1 MVTAVEFLNY
11 TFMQRALLAGNMVGV
26 IAPLVG
32 VFLSLRR
39 LSLIGHTLSHVALAG
54 VALGLFLGFF
64 PVYTAIIV
72 SIIAALAI
80 EKLRRDYR
88 DYAELSLAI
97 ILAAGLGLATILIS
111 ASRQSAGIHSYL
123 FGSISLVGT
132 RDIYM
137 ILPLAL
143 VIIAVILKYYYGFF
157 YLAFNENEAWLAGGP
172 VRALNI
178 VFMVIVSITVALAIR
193 VVGTLLIASLITIPV
208 AAGIQIAWSFK
219 STIWLSLFFSL
230 MAVNLGLIFSFYYN
244 LAPGGTIIMAG
255 VVILLLVL
263 TGKKVWLL
271 FQQKI

>member
-1 MVTAVEFLNY
+1 MEFLDY
-11 TFMQRALLAGNMVGV
+11 TFMRRALLAGNLVGV

-32 VFLSLRR
+32 VFLNLRR

-72 SIIAALAI
+72 SILAALAI

-111 ASRQSAGIHSYL
+111 ASRQSVGIHSYL

-157 YLAFNENEAWLAGGP
+157 YLAFNENEAWLAGVP
-172 VRALNI
+172 VRTLNI
-178 VFMVIVSITVALAIR
+178 VFMVIVSVTVALAIR

-208 AAGIQIAWSFK
+208 AAGMQVAWSFK
-219 STIWLSLFFSL
+219 STIWLSLLFSL
-230 MAVNLGLIFSFYYN
+230 TAVNLGLILSFYYN
-244 LAPGGTIIMAG
+244 LAPGGTIILAG

-263 TGKKVWLL
+263 LVKKIWFMLRRDL
-271 FQQKI
+271 

>member
-1 MVTAVEFLNY
+1 MEFLSY
-11 TFMQRALLAGNMVGV
+11 TFMRRALLAGNMVGV

-32 VFLSLRR
+32 VFLNLRR
-39 LSLIGHTLSHVALAG
+39 VSLIGHTLSHVALAG

-72 SIIAALAI
+72 SILAALAI

-143 VIIAVILKYYYGFF
+143 IIIAVILKYYYGFF
-157 YLAFNENEAWLAGGP
+157 YLAFNENEAWLAGVP
-172 VRALNI
+172 VRTLN
-178 VFMVIVSITVALAIR
+178 VAFMVIVSVTVALAIR

-208 AAGIQIAWSFK
+208 AAGMQVAWSFK
-219 STIWLSLFFSL
+219 STIWLSLLFSL
-230 MAVNLGLIFSFYYN
+230 TSVNLGLILSFYYN
-244 LAPGGTIIMAG
+244 LATGGTIILAG

-263 TGKKVWLL
+263 LVKKTWFLL
-271 FQQKI
+271 RRDL